1 MYMYAKICQLWIHK
15 TLILIPPSFRCIF
28 FLKFEK
34 KKLEVH
40 CRTLTM
46 RKKSLYSAPPPGGE
60 TTIYQFFPW
69 ESYYG
74 GITAIQHCNRKLF
87 FFKCN

>member
-46 RKKSLYSAPPPGGE
+46 RKKSLYSAPPRGGDYYIPIFSVGKLIWGNNCY
-60 TTIYQFFPW
+60 TT
-69 ESYYG
+69 
-74 GITAIQHCNRKLF
+74 L
-87 FFKCN
+87 

>member
-46 RKKSLYSAPPPGGE
+46 REKSLSSAPPPRGGGE

-69 ESYYG
+69 ES
-74 GITAIQHCNRKLF
+74 
-87 FFKCN
+87 